1 MDRRASSTP
10 RSRTGPI
17 TSISSLTISATHED
31 APRALGGAQD
41 VLRVLDSGC
50 DGLLDEHVE
59 AGLEAPE
66 GDLPVLA
73 RGRADGDGVKV
84 PAPEEV
90 FSGAVG
96 AGPEPGGRLP
106 GGRVGVGSGGE
117 SDPRDL
123 GVAAGMVPSHGAEP
137 DDGDPHGAL
146 QGGLRGGMSVA
157 VALVLAPPA
166 VVILTAL
173 GGVAAAIVILG
184 LPAPRLVVLAVR
196 PLGLSLLRNLGG
208 VAVDEREVAL
218 DGRLLAVGHGGR
230 GDLQGDD
237 PVVDDVL
244 LGRRDGGS
252 REGDGDRLAGH
263 GLAGR
268 GVERCGGAGE
278 ELAGG

>member
-96 AGPEPGGRLP
+96 AGPEPGGRL
-106 GGRVGVGSGGE
+106 GVGSGGE

-166 VVILTAL
+166 VVGSAVVRAVPAPGRAAAVVILTAL

-184 LPAPRLVVLAVR
+184 LPAPRLVV
-196 PLGLSLLRNLGG
+196 
-208 VAVDEREVAL
+208 
-218 DGRLLAVGHGGR
+218 
-230 GDLQGDD
+230 
-237 PVVDDVL
+237 
-244 LGRRDGGS
+244 
-252 REGDGDRLAGH
+252 
-263 GLAGR
+263 
-268 GVERCGGAGE
+268 
-278 ELAGG
+278 